1 MKKNFTLA
9 ACLFFLMAASSA
21 HSQTAAKPQKENP
34 LRVLW
39 QFDTEG

>member
-1 MKKNFTLA
+1 MKKCSFLA
-9 ACLFFLMAASSA
+9 ACLFFLLAASV
-21 HSQTAAKPQKENP
+21 AKPQKENP